1 MSEKP
6 SPVAIRSRVMLEMA
20 CEMVT
25 MADQPMRQAKVLL
38 RAQGIAEEADWPLRL
53 FGSSTGEGVDA
64 VVSGESAVGIIN
76 PSGALT
82 VAYRGSRGLAAAP
95 VRTVAVIPSYDQY
108 VFAVHPRTGLSR
120 LEEIAEQRM
129 PLHISLRGQR
139 DHCLHAMLDD
149 ILHAAGF
156 SLADLQSWG
165 GTISYEG
172 LAPDFS
178 HPKFARLIR
187 GELDAVFD
195 EGVYE
200 WLPQVLAAGI
210 MILPLAEQT
219 VLRLEAMGY
228 RRGTIER
235 AIYPAL
241 PHDILTIDFSG
252 WPIFVRADSPDPLVR
267 HMCAALDARKHLIPW
282 EGLGPLPLERMC
294 RDAPDTPLDVPLHP
308 AAERFWRERGYLE
321 PLPSTGKA

>member
-20 CEMVT
+20 CEMVA

-38 RAQGIAEEADWPLRL
+38 RAQGIAEQADWPLRL
-53 FGSSTGEGVDA
+53 FGSSTSEGVDA
-64 VVSGESAVGIIN
+64 VVTGESAVAIIN
-76 PSGALT
+76 PSGALS
-82 VAYRGSRGLAAAP
+82 VAYRGSQGRPQAP
-95 VRTVAVIPSYDQY
+95 VRTIAVIPSYDQY
-108 VFAVHPRTGLSR
+108 VFAVHPQTGLSR
-120 LEEIAEQRM
+120 FEEIAERRI
-129 PLHISLRGQR
+129 PLRISLRGQS
-139 DHCLHAMLDD
+139 DHCLHSMLDD
-149 ILHAAGF
+149 ILRAAGF

-172 LAPDFS
+172 QAPAFS

-200 WLPQVLAAGI
+200 WAPQVIEAGI
-210 MILPLAEQT
+210 TILPLAEQT
-219 VLRLEAMGY
+219 VRHLEALGY
-228 RRGTIER
+228 RRGTIEK

-241 PHDILTIDFSG
+241 SHDILTIDFSG
-252 WPIFVRADSPDPLVR
+252 WPIFVRADLPDPLVR
-267 HMCAALDARKHLIPW
+267 QMCAALDARKHLILW
-282 EGLGPLPLERMC
+282 EGEGPLPLERMC

-308 AAERFWRERGYLE
+308 AAERFWRERGYLQQ
-321 PLPSTGKA
+321 PTGKA